1 MKFLIL
7 TIAFLVSLSYVSA
20 QRSFVEA
27 GVKGESPYFELPPD
41 INIEHFPLLS
51 TKADVTISGM
61 MADVTITQSYV
72 NRGEKAIEAVYVF
85 PASTRAAV
93 YAMEMKIADRTIK
106 AVIQPKAKAREMY
119 EEAKEEGKSAS
130 LLEQRRPN
138 IFSMNVAN
146 VMPGDTIQVALRYT
160 EMLIPEELEY
170 EFVLPTVVGPRY
182 ISEKNDTDNPVEN
195 VGYIPSNVPTYDFDI
210 SITMNTII
218 PMDKLSSKSHK
229 IEIQKLNDNQQIIK
243 LAKGEEK
250 SGNRD
255 FILSFRPAG
264 ERIETGLLLH
274 QGDKENY
281 FMLVI
286 QPPKRVEIKD
296 VVPREFIFVVDVSGS
311 MNGFPI
317 DISKAS
323 MEQLL
328 RRMRP
333 NDLFNVI
340 LFASGTV
347 LFSENSIAATDK
359 NLMNAIEFINKEHGH
374 GGTELMPAL
383 ELALNMPNNEG
394 YSKSI
399 VVMTDGLVGVDKKA
413 VNYIRDNL
421 NKANLYSFG
430 IGNSMNRFLI
440 EAMALAG
447 AGEPLIIT
455 GPEGAQ
461 KAADR
466 FMKYIES
473 PVLTDISIEFD
484 GFATYDVEPIKPFDL
499 TAERPII
506 VYGKYEGHPS
516 GTIVLRGKTAKQDL
530 HVNIPVDR
538 FGKMDQ
544 SNAIKYIYA
553 RNKLKL
559 IEMYDNFGKNNYNY
573 KNISTLSFEDAITEI
588 GMKYKLL
595 TEHTSFVAIDSEI
608 RNESGEYDT
617 VNQPLPVPE
626 GMEGIGG
633 IVIPAQINR
642 GTVDVMSRAS
652 ASGELNGGYPQ
663 TKGVVMSGKGF
674 KVNGSGSYSDIENP
688 IMPMYADDDESEY
701 KYLQFPT
708 SNLKF
713 SFKNT
718 SRIFDFKL
726 GNILINGRLYT
737 NDEGEYDKIEISE
750 KNLIDEYLFSEIEN
764 IVKADYIKAIEGCDP
779 YLVERAL
786 SYQFSLTIYL
796 PNKFMIE
803 YMDKTYEAENKNGHI
818 FALLKDGSG
827 EQVMIG
833 NQAKIE
839 VSYFDE
845 SDNLLK
851 THTYNDILGF
861 GKVPDGI
868 SAIAH
873 KLKRGS
879 EKLISFTFMH
889 NPTNIAPKEVLYEGH
904 KIKYIVVK
912 VL

>member
-7 TIAFLVSLSYVSA
+7 TIAFLVSLSSVSA

-106 AVIQPKAKAREMY
+106 AVIQPKVKAREMY

-218 PMDKLSSKSHK
+218 PMDKISSKSHK

-255 FILSFRPAG
+255 FILSYRPAG

-430 IGNSMNRFLI
+430 IGGYMNRFLI

-455 GPEGAQ
+455 EQEGAQ

-484 GFATYDVEPIKPFDL
+484 GFTTYDVEPIKPFDL

-506 VYGKYEGHPS
+506 VYGKYEGHP
-516 GTIVLRGKTAKQDL
+516 GGKIILRGKTAKQDL

-559 IEMYDNFGKNNYNY
+559 IEMYDNFGKNNYND
-573 KNISTLSFEDAITEI
+573 KSTLSFEDAITEI
-588 GMKYKLL
+588 GMKYNLL

-608 RNESGEYDT
+608 RNANGEYDT
-617 VNQPLPVPE
+617 INQPLPIPE
-626 GMEGIGG
+626 GMGSM
-633 IVIPAQINR
+633 VIAVNM
-642 GTVDVMSRAS
+642 MSRGS
-652 ASGELNGGYPQ
+652 ASGGLSGGYPSRMSAQ
-663 TKGVVMSGKGF
+663 GGDGVDYGGF
-674 KVNGSGSYSDIENP
+674 SSNIEIETP
-688 IMPMYADDDESEY
+688 IMPYYENVNYSDLVVYLKDSSRVFDYNLENMIINGKLFLTDDGKFDRVEISK
-701 KYLQFPT
+701 KYLLDDYILSEIDKTVKDLFIKASKEEDFEIPEEK
-708 SNLKF
+708 SGPFSLSLKLPDRF
-713 SFKNT
+713 MMKYKGKTIEAEKRN
-718 SRIFDFKL
+718 
-726 GNILINGRLYT
+726 GNI
-737 NDEGEYDKIEISE
+737 
-750 KNLIDEYLFSEIEN
+750 F
-764 IVKADYIKAIEGCDP
+764 AI
-779 YLVERAL
+779 
-786 SYQFSLTIYL
+786 
-796 PNKFMIE
+796 
-803 YMDKTYEAENKNGHI
+803 
-818 FALLKDGSG
+818 LKEGSG

-833 NQAKIE
+833 TKAKIE
-839 VSYFDE
+839 VSYFDAE
-845 SDNLLK
+845 NNLLK
-851 THTYNDILGF
+851 THTYNDIFGF

-868 SAIAH
+868 SAIVH
-873 KLKRGS
+873 KSKRGT
-879 EKLISFTFMH
+879 EKLISFIFMH
-889 NPTNIAPKEVLYEGH
+889 NPTNIAPKEVVEEGH
-904 KIKYIVVK
+904 KIKYIIVK

>member
-7 TIAFLVSLSYVSA
+7 TIAFLVSLSSVSA

-93 YAMEMKIADRTIK
+93 YDMEMKIGDRTIK

-138 IFSMNVAN
+138 IFTMNVAN

-195 VGYIPSNVPTYDFDI
+195 VQYIPSNVPTYYFDI

-218 PMDKLSSKSHK
+218 PMDKISSKSHK
-229 IEIQKLNDNQQIIK
+229 IDIQKLNDNQQIIK

-255 FILSFRPAG
+255 FILSYRPAG

-286 QPPKRVEIKD
+286 QPPKRVVIED

-333 NDLFNVI
+333 NDLFNVV

-359 NLMNAIEFINKEHGH
+359 NLINAIEFINKEHGH

-383 ELALNMPNNEG
+383 ELALNMPHNEG

-430 IGNSMNRFLI
+430 IGRSMNRFLI

-455 GPEGAQ
+455 EKEGAE
-461 KAADR
+461 KSAER

-484 GFATYDVEPIKPFDL
+484 GFMTYDVEPIKPFDL

-506 VYGKYEGHPS
+506 VYGKYEGHPG
-516 GTIVLRGKTAKQDL
+516 GTIILRGKTAKQDL

-538 FGKMDQ
+538 FGRMDQ

-559 IEMYDNFGKNNYNY
+559 IEMYDNFSKNEYNY
-573 KNISTLSFEDAITEI
+573 RGSLSFEDAITEI
-588 GMKYKLL
+588 GMKYNLL

-608 RNESGEYDT
+608 RNASGEYET
-617 VNQPLPVPE
+617 INQALPLPD
-626 GMEGIGG
+626 GMESENLMIYSVMGRDSPSGRLSGNYPSRMSAQGG
-633 IVIPAQINR
+633 D
-642 GTVDVMSRAS
+642 GVD
-652 ASGELNGGYPQ
+652 LGGFSNNIRLERFDEDDNIDDSEVPHY
-663 TKGVVMSGKGF
+663 K
-674 KVNGSGSYSDIENP
+674 IEE
-688 IMPMYADDDESEY
+688 IDVY
-701 KYLQFPT
+701 KYFYFPT
-708 SNLKF
+708 EKLKLELKD
-713 SFKNT
+713 S
-718 SRIFDFKL
+718 SMGYDFKL
-726 GNILINGRLYT
+726 ENKIINGRLYT
-737 NDEGEYDKIEISE
+737 NDEGNFESIEISE
-750 KNLIDEYLFSEIEN
+750 QNQINDYVFSEIEKM
-764 IVKADYIKAIEGCDP
+764 VKADYIKAIEGCDP
-779 YLVERAL
+779 DVFKKAH
-786 SYQFSLTIYL
+786 SYQFSFSIKL
-796 PNKFMIE
+796 PDKFVIE
-803 YMDKTYEAENKNGHI
+803 YKGKTFEAEKKDGNI
-818 FALLKDGSG
+818 FAILKEGSG

-839 VSYFDE
+839 VSYFDAE
-845 SDNLLK
+845 NNLLK
-851 THTYNDILGF
+851 THIYNDILGF

-868 SAIAH
+868 SAYVH
-873 KLKRGS
+873 KLKRGT
-879 EKLISFTFMH
+879 EKLIAFTLLS
-889 NPTNIAPKEVLYEGH
+889 NPTSIAPREVVEEGH
-904 KIKYIVVK
+904 KIKYIIVK

>member
-7 TIAFLVSLSYVSA
+7 TIALLMAVCHVSA
-20 QRSFVEA
+20 QRSYINSE
-27 GVKGESPYFELPPD
+27 VKGESPYFELPPD

-72 NRGEKAIEAVYVF
+72 NRGEKAIEAIYVF

-138 IFSMNVAN
+138 VFTMNVAN
-146 VMPGDTIQVALRYT
+146 VMPGDTIQVALQYT

-182 ISEKNDTDNPVEN
+182 ISEKHDTDNPVEN
-195 VGYIPSNVPTYDFDI
+195 VKYIPSNVPTYDFDI

-218 PMDKLSSKSHK
+218 PMDKISSKSHK
-229 IEIQKLNDNQQIIK
+229 VDIKKLNDNQQLIK

-255 FILSFRPAG
+255 FILSYRPAG

-333 NDLFNVI
+333 NDLFNVV

-430 IGNSMNRFLI
+430 IGRNMNRFLI

-455 GPEGAQ
+455 EQEGAQ

-473 PVLTDISIEFD
+473 PVLTDISIEFN
-484 GFATYDVEPIKPFDL
+484 GFMTYDVEPIKPFDL

-506 VYGKYEGHPS
+506 VYGKYEGHP
-516 GTIVLRGKTAKQDL
+516 GGKIILRGKTAKQDL

-559 IEMYDNFGKNNYNY
+559 IEMYDNFSKNDYYN
-573 KNISTLSFEDAITEI
+573 NSSLSFEDAITEI
-588 GMKYKLL
+588 GMKYNLL

-608 RNESGEYDT
+608 RNASGEYDT
-617 VNQPLPVPE
+617 VNQPLPIPE
-626 GMEGIGG
+626 GMVVQNKLARATSSGRLSGMY
-633 IVIPAQINR
+633 PSHMS
-642 GTVDVMSRAS
+642 VDVMSRAS
-652 ASGELNGGYPQ
+652 YSGGDGVDYGGFISNIDLARPGMAY
-663 TKGVVMSGKGF
+663 F
-674 KVNGSGSYSDIENP
+674 DEYYSDLQVLLNDSNKVYDLKLENK
-688 IMPMYADDDESEY
+688 IIDVILFITAEG
-701 KYLQFPT
+701 KYD
-708 SNLKF
+708 
-713 SFKNT
+713 
-718 SRIFDFKL
+718 R
-726 GNILINGRLYT
+726 
-737 NDEGEYDKIEISE
+737 IEISNM
-750 KNLIDEYLFSEIEN
+750 NLIDDYIFSEIEKK
-764 IVKADYIKAIEGCDP
+764 IKEEFLKAIEGVDP
-779 YLVERAL
+779 KLIEKGQSV
-786 SYQFSLTIYL
+786 QFSLTLIL
-796 PNKFMIE
+796 PDRFMID
-803 YMDKTYEAENKNGHI
+803 YNGNRLQAEKKNGSI
-818 FALLKDGSG
+818 FAILNDGNG
-827 EQVMIG
+827 EQAMIG
-833 NQAKIE
+833 NKAKIE

-845 SDNLLK
+845 EHNLLK
-851 THTYNDILGF
+851 THIFNDYLGF
-861 GKVPDGI
+861 GKVPDEI
-868 SAIAH
+868 SAQAH

-879 EKLISFTFMH
+879 EKLIVFPFLS
-889 NPTNIAPKEVLYEGH
+889 NPTTIAPKEVLYEGH
-904 KIKYIVVK
+904 RIKYIIVK

>member
-20 QRSFVEA
+20 QRSYINSE
-27 GVKGESPYFELPPD
+27 VKGESPYFELPPD

-138 IFSMNVAN
+138 VFTMNVAN
-146 VMPGDTIQVALRYT
+146 VMPGDTIQVALQYT

-182 ISEKNDTDNPVEN
+182 ISEKHDTDNPVEN
-195 VGYIPSNVPTYDFDI
+195 VKYIPSNVPTYDFDI

-218 PMDKLSSKSHK
+218 PMDKISSKSHK
-229 IEIQKLNDNQQIIK
+229 IDIQKINDNQQLIK

-255 FILSFRPAG
+255 FILYYRPAG

-333 NDLFNVI
+333 NDLFNVV

-383 ELALNMPNNEG
+383 ELALNMPHNEG

-430 IGNSMNRFLI
+430 IGRSMNRFLI

-455 GPEGAQ
+455 EPEGAQ

-484 GFATYDVEPIKPFDL
+484 GFTTYDVEPIKPFDL

-506 VYGKYEGHPS
+506 VYGKYEGHP
-516 GTIVLRGKTAKQDL
+516 GGKIILRGKTAKQDL

-559 IEMYDNFGKNNYNY
+559 IEMYDNFSKNNYNY
-573 KNISTLSFEDAITEI
+573 NDKSTLSFEDAITDI
-588 GMKYKLL
+588 GMKYNLL

-608 RNESGEYDT
+608 RNASGEYDT
-617 VNQPLPVPE
+617 VNQPLPIPE
-626 GMEGIGG
+626 GMGSM
-633 IVIPAQINR
+633 VMA
-642 GTVDVMSRAS
+642 VDMMSRAS
-652 ASGELNGGYPQ
+652 SSGGLSGMYPSRMGKSGVDAYIGSGEE
-663 TKGVVMSGKGF
+663 
-674 KVNGSGSYSDIENP
+674 ENP
-688 IMPMYADDDESEY
+688 IMPYYENVNYSDLVV
-701 KYLQFPT
+701 YLKDSSRVFDY
-708 SNLKF
+708 NLE
-713 SFKNT
+713 NM
-718 SRIFDFKL
+718 I
-726 GNILINGRLYT
+726 INGKLFLT
-737 NDEGEYDKIEISE
+737 DDGKYDRIEITE
-750 KNLIDEYLFSEIEN
+750 KNLIDEYIFSEIDKT
-764 IVKADYIKAIEGCDP
+764 VKDLIIKASKEEDFEIPEEKSGP
-779 YLVERAL
+779 
-786 SYQFSLTIYL
+786 FSLSLIL
-796 PNKFMIE
+796 PDKFMMK
-803 YMDKTYEAENKNGHI
+803 YKGKTIEAEKKDGSI
-818 FALLKDGSG
+818 VALLKEGSG

-851 THTYNDILGF
+851 THIYNDILGF

-873 KLKRGS
+873 KLKRGT

-889 NPTNIAPKEVLYEGH
+889 NPTNIAPKDVLEEGH
-904 KIKYIVVK
+904 KIKYIIVK

>member
-20 QRSFVEA
+20 QRSYINSE
-27 GVKGESPYFELPPD
+27 VKGESPYFELPPD

-138 IFSMNVAN
+138 VFTMNVAN

-182 ISEKNDTDNPVEN
+182 ISEKHDTDNPVEN
-195 VGYIPSNVPTYDFDI
+195 VKYIPSNVPTYDFDI

-218 PMDKLSSKSHK
+218 PMDKISSKSHK
-229 IEIQKLNDNQQIIK
+229 IDIQKINDNQQLIK

-255 FILSFRPAG
+255 FILYYRPAG

-333 NDLFNVI
+333 NDLFNVV

-430 IGNSMNRFLI
+430 IGRNMNRFLI

-455 GPEGAQ
+455 EQEGAQ

-484 GFATYDVEPIKPFDL
+484 GFTTYDVEPIKPFDL

-506 VYGKYEGHPS
+506 VYGKYEGHPG
-516 GTIVLRGKTAKQDL
+516 GTIILRGKTAKQDL
-530 HVNIPVDR
+530 HVNIPVDK

-559 IEMYDNFGKNNYNY
+559 IEMYDNFGKNDYYN
-573 KNISTLSFEDAITEI
+573 NSSLSFEDAITEI
-588 GMKYKLL
+588 GMKYNLL

-608 RNESGEYDT
+608 RNANGEYET
-617 VNQPLPVPE
+617 INQPLPVPE
-626 GMEGIGG
+626 GMVGMGG
-633 IVIPAQINR
+633 IVIAQSM
-642 GTVDVMSRAS
+642 GGATFDMMSRAS
-652 ASGELNGGYPQ
+652 ASGGLSGTYPSRRGGD
-663 TKGVVMSGKGF
+663 GVDRSGF
-674 KVNGSGSYSDIENP
+674 SNNIDFETP
-688 IMPMYADDDESEY
+688 IMPTYEDEVESKY
-701 KYLQFPT
+701 KYFEFPT
-708 SNLKF
+708 VTLILNLQD
-713 SFKNT
+713 S
-718 SRIFDFKL
+718 SMGYDFRLENK
-726 GNILINGRLYT
+726 IINGRLYT
-737 NDEGEYDKIEISE
+737 NDEGNFESIEISE
-750 KNLIDEYLFSEIEN
+750 RNQINDYVFSEIEKL
-764 IVKADYIKAIEGCDP
+764 VKADYIKAIEGCDP
-779 YLVERAL
+779 DLIEKAQ

-803 YMDKTYEAENKNGHI
+803 YMGKTYEAENKNGHI
-818 FALLKDGSG
+818 FAILKEGSG

-851 THTYNDILGF
+851 TH
-861 GKVPDGI
+861 I
-868 SAIAH
+868 SVSYTH
-873 KLKRGS
+873 L
-879 EKLISFTFMH
+879 
-889 NPTNIAPKEVLYEGH
+889 
-904 KIKYIVVK
+904 
-912 VL
+912 